1 MLGNRKSKRIIGG
14 EEMKKNT
21 LLSVIIIS
29 LLIIT
34 AASFIVAAFMT
45 GIFNGL
51 IVTGCVSLFYLVL
64 LCAYKDLSKYG

>member
-1 MLGNRKSKRIIGG
+1 
-14 EEMKKNT
+14 MKKKS

-51 IVTGCVSLFYLVL
+51 IVTGSVSFFYLVL

>member
-1 MLGNRKSKRIIGG
+1 
-14 EEMKKNT
+14 MKKKS
-21 LLSVIIIS
+21 LLSVIIIL

-51 IVTGCVSLFYLVL
+51 IITGGVSLVYLVL
-64 LCAYKDLSKYG
+64 LCAYKDLSKYD

>member
-1 MLGNRKSKRIIGG
+1 
-14 EEMKKNT
+14 MKKKS

>member
-1 MLGNRKSKRIIGG
+1 MLGSRKSQRIISNK
-14 EEMKKNT
+14 EMKKKS
-21 LLSVIIIS
+21 LLSIIII

-45 GIFNGL
+45 GTFNGL